1 VEDRLQSRAWRVQRQ
16 GKQPRAEGGR
26 LAGRP
31 GIRHGLSLELIPS
44 ALVSCSGFVLFVLEQ
59 HLAGYALLVSSL
71 LLAAFIDGALLR
83 DLALIAAGLVAISLV
98 PITTDIST
106 EHMLVMG
113 TAMILAVGIPYS
125 VSRFVFKDHA
135 VRFPVLTGQPW
146 TRAEKWYL
154 LAVIVMGYALLPA
167 YMVNTGV
174 YRNWPAVSDPE
185 GIFRLFL
192 GTNALG
198 IWDELF
204 FICTVFV
211 LLCRHLP
218 VAQANVL
225 QAVLF
230 TSFLW
235 ELGFHAW
242 APFFIFPFALLQALI
257 FRATKSLSYIVSIH
271 LLFDFVL
278 FLVLI
283 HAHNR
288 AWIDIFIY

>member
-1 VEDRLQSRAWRVQRQ
+1 MSNPA
-16 GKQPRAEGGR
+16 
-26 LAGRP
+26 LAAGV
-31 GIRHGLSLELIPS
+31 GIRKGILLRLIPS
-44 ALVSCSGFVLFVLEQ
+44 ALVSLSGFVLFVLEQ
-59 HLAGYALLVSSL
+59 GTAGYGVLALALV
-71 LLAAFIDGALLR
+71 LAAFIDRSLLR

-113 TAMILAVGIPYS
+113 TAMILAVAIPYS
-125 VSRFVFKDHA
+125 VSWFVFKDHG
-135 VRFPVLTGQPW
+135 VRFPVMTGHPW
-146 TRAEKWYL
+146 TRTEKWYL
-154 LAVIVMGYALLPA
+154 AAVVVMGYALLPV
-167 YMVNTGV
+167 YMVSTGV

-204 FICTVFV
+204 FICTAFM
-211 LLCRHLP
+211 LLRRHLP
-218 VAQANVL
+218 MAQANVL

-235 ELGFHAW
+235 ELGFRAW
-242 APFFIFPFALLQALI
+242 APVFIFPFALVQAWI
-257 FRATKSLSYIVSIH
+257 FTRTKSLSYIVAVH

-278 FLVLI
+278 FLVLL

-288 AWIDIFIY
+288 EWIDIFIY

>member
-1 VEDRLQSRAWRVQRQ
+1 MTERQ
-16 GKQPRAEGGR
+16 VGKIDGDFGGPAQPQ
-26 LAGRP
+26 P
-31 GIRHGLSLELIPS
+31 WNGLSA
-44 ALVSCSGFVLFVLEQ
+44 ALFPAVLVACSGYVLFVLE
-59 HLAGYALLVSSL
+59 LRVIGFGLLVVS
-71 LLAAFIDGALLR
+71 LLAARFISAALLR
-83 DLALIAAGLVAISLV
+83 DLSLIAVGLAAMSLV

-106 EHMLVMG
+106 GHMLVMG
-113 TAMILAVGIPYS
+113 AAMAVAVGVPYG

-154 LAVIVMGYALLPA
+154 PAVVIMGWALLPV
-167 YMVNTGV
+167 YMISSGV
-174 YRNWPAVSDPE
+174 YRNWPAVSDPD
-185 GIFRLFL
+185 GIIRLFL
-192 GTNALG
+192 GTNVLG

-204 FICTVFV
+204 FICTVFA
-211 LLCRHLP
+211 LLRRHLP
-218 VAQANVL
+218 TVQANVL

-235 ELGFHAW
+235 ELGFRAW
-242 APFFIFPFALLQALI
+242 APLFIFPFALVQAFI
-257 FRATKSLSYIVSIH
+257 FTRTKSLSYIVCIH

-288 AWIDIFIY
+288 DWINVFIY

>member
-1 VEDRLQSRAWRVQRQ
+1 MSSGALAAGIGTRNGISLRL
-16 GKQPRAEGGR
+16 
-26 LAGRP
+26 L
-31 GIRHGLSLELIPS
+31 PS
-44 ALVSCSGFVLFVLEQ
+44 TLVSASGFVLFVLEQ
-59 HLAGYALLVSSL
+59 RIAGYGLLAVALVLAG
-71 LLAAFIDGALLR
+71 FIDRALLR
-83 DLALIAAGLVAISLV
+83 DLALITAGLVAISLV

-106 EHMLVMG
+106 EHMAVMG
-113 TAMILAVGIPYS
+113 TAMILAVGIPYL

-135 VRFPVLTGQPW
+135 VRFPVMTGHPW
-146 TRAEKWYL
+146 TRTEKWYL
-154 LAVIVMGYALLPA
+154 AAVVVMGYALLPA

-174 YRNWPAVSDPE
+174 YGNWPAVSDPE

-192 GTNALG
+192 GTNVLG

-204 FICTVFV
+204 FICTVFA
-211 LLCRHLP
+211 LLRRHLP
-218 VAQANVL
+218 LAQANVL

-242 APFFIFPFALLQALI
+242 APVFIFPFALLQAFI
-257 FRATKSLSYIVSIH
+257 FTRTKSLSYIVAVH

-278 FLVLI
+278 FLVLL

-288 AWIDIFIY
+288 DWIDIFIY

>member
-1 VEDRLQSRAWRVQRQ
+1 MSNGALAAGIGTRNGISLRL
-16 GKQPRAEGGR
+16 
-26 LAGRP
+26 L
-31 GIRHGLSLELIPS
+31 PS
-44 ALVSCSGFVLFVLEQ
+44 TLVSASGFVLFVLEQ
-59 HLAGYALLVSSL
+59 RIAGYGLLALALVLAG
-71 LLAAFIDGALLR
+71 FIDRALLR
-83 DLALIAAGLVAISLV
+83 DLALITAGLVAISLV

-106 EHMLVMG
+106 EHMAVMG
-113 TAMILAVGIPYS
+113 TAMILAVGIPYF

-135 VRFPVLTGQPW
+135 VRFPVMTGHPW
-146 TRAEKWYL
+146 TRTEKWYL
-154 LAVIVMGYALLPA
+154 AAVVVMGYALLPA

-174 YRNWPAVSDPE
+174 YGNWPAVSDPE

-192 GTNALG
+192 GTNVLG

-211 LLCRHLP
+211 LLRRHLP
-218 VAQANVL
+218 LAQANVL

-242 APFFIFPFALLQALI
+242 APVFIFPFALLQAFI
-257 FRATKSLSYIVSIH
+257 FTRTKSLSYIVAVH

-278 FLVLI
+278 FLVLL

-288 AWIDIFIY
+288 DWIDIFIY

>member
-1 VEDRLQSRAWRVQRQ
+1 MAGPPARVSARVDRGPPARGRDFGGPA
-16 GKQPRAEGGR
+16 QPQ
-26 LAGRP
+26 P
-31 GIRHGLSLELIPS
+31 WNGLSA
-44 ALVSCSGFVLFVLEQ
+44 ALFPAVLVACSGYVLFVLELRVIGFGL
-59 HLAGYALLVSSL
+59 LAVS
-71 LLAAFIDGALLR
+71 LLAARFISAALLR
-83 DLALIAAGLVAISLV
+83 DLSLIAVGLAAMSLV

-106 EHMLVMG
+106 GHMLVMG
-113 TAMILAVGIPYS
+113 AAMAVAVGVPYG

-154 LAVIVMGYALLPA
+154 PAVVIMGWALLPV
-167 YMVNTGV
+167 YMISSGV
-174 YRNWPAVSDPE
+174 YRNWPAVSDPD
-185 GIFRLFL
+185 GIIRLFL
-192 GTNALG
+192 GTNVLG

-204 FICTVFV
+204 FICTVFA
-211 LLCRHLP
+211 LLRRHLP
-218 VAQANVL
+218 TVQANVL

-235 ELGFHAW
+235 ELGFRAW
-242 APFFIFPFALLQALI
+242 APLFIFPFALVQAFI
-257 FRATKSLSYIVSIH
+257 FTRTKSLSYIVCIH

-288 AWIDIFIY
+288 DWINVFIY

>member
-1 VEDRLQSRAWRVQRQ
+1 MSNPA
-16 GKQPRAEGGR
+16 
-26 LAGRP
+26 LAAGV
-31 GIRHGLSLELIPS
+31 GIRKGISLRLIPS
-44 ALVSCSGFVLFVLEQ
+44 ALVSLSGFVLFVLEQ
-59 HLAGYALLVSSL
+59 GTAGYGVLALALV
-71 LLAAFIDGALLR
+71 LAAFIDRSLLR
-83 DLALIAAGLVAISLV
+83 DLALIAVGLVAISLV

-113 TAMILAVGIPYS
+113 TAMILAVAIPYS

-135 VRFPVLTGQPW
+135 VRFPVMTGHPW
-146 TRAEKWYL
+146 TRTEKWYL
-154 LAVIVMGYALLPA
+154 AAVVVMGYALLPV
-167 YMVNTGV
+167 YMVSTGV

-204 FICTVFV
+204 FICTAFM
-211 LLCRHLP
+211 LLRRHLP
-218 VAQANVL
+218 MAQANVL

-235 ELGFHAW
+235 ELGFRAW
-242 APFFIFPFALLQALI
+242 APVFIFPFALVQAWI
-257 FRATKSLSYIVSIH
+257 FTRTKSLSYIVAVH

-278 FLVLI
+278 FLVLL

-288 AWIDIFIY
+288 EWIDIFIY

>member
-1 VEDRLQSRAWRVQRQ
+1 MSNPA
-16 GKQPRAEGGR
+16 
-26 LAGRP
+26 LAAGV
-31 GIRHGLSLELIPS
+31 GIRKGILLRLIPS
-44 ALVSCSGFVLFVLEQ
+44 ALVSLSGFVLFVLEQ
-59 HLAGYALLVSSL
+59 GTAGYGLLALALV
-71 LLAAFIDGALLR
+71 LAAFIDRSLLR
-83 DLALIAAGLVAISLV
+83 DLALIAVGLVAISLV

-113 TAMILAVGIPYS
+113 TAMILAVAIPYS

-135 VRFPVLTGQPW
+135 VRFPVMTGHPW
-146 TRAEKWYL
+146 TRTEKWYL
-154 LAVIVMGYALLPA
+154 AAVVVMGYALLPV
-167 YMVNTGV
+167 YMVSTGV

-204 FICTVFV
+204 FICTAFM
-211 LLCRHLP
+211 LLRRHLP
-218 VAQANVL
+218 MAQANVL

-235 ELGFHAW
+235 ELGFRAW
-242 APFFIFPFALLQALI
+242 APVFIFPFALVQAWI
-257 FRATKSLSYIVSIH
+257 FTRTKSLSYIVAVH

-278 FLVLI
+278 FLVLL

-288 AWIDIFIY
+288 EWIDIFIY

>member
-1 VEDRLQSRAWRVQRQ
+1 
-16 GKQPRAEGGR
+16 
-26 LAGRP
+26 
-31 GIRHGLSLELIPS
+31 
-44 ALVSCSGFVLFVLEQ
+44 
-59 HLAGYALLVSSL
+59 
-71 LLAAFIDGALLR
+71 
-83 DLALIAAGLVAISLV
+83 
-98 PITTDIST
+98 
-106 EHMLVMG
+106 
-113 TAMILAVGIPYS
+113 
-125 VSRFVFKDHA
+125 
-135 VRFPVLTGQPW
+135 
-146 TRAEKWYL
+146 
-154 LAVIVMGYALLPA
+154 MGYAVLPA

-185 GIFRLFL
+185 GISRLFL
-192 GTNALG
+192 GTNVLG

-204 FICTVFV
+204 FICTVFA
-211 LLCRHLP
+211 LLRRHLP

-230 TSFLW
+230 TAFLW

-257 FRATKSLSYIVSIH
+257 FTRTKSLSYIVCVH

-288 AWIDIFIY
+288 AWVDIFIY

>member
-1 VEDRLQSRAWRVQRQ
+1 MEHRLQLRRRSPHGQ
-16 GKQPRAEGGR
+16 GRRPRNDGGKLTGR
-26 LAGRP
+26 SGSWHAISPQLFPAAFVSLA
-31 GIRHGLSLELIPS
+31 
-44 ALVSCSGFVLFVLEQ
+44 GFVLFVLE
-59 HLAGYALLVSSL
+59 HRIGGFGLLALAL
-71 LLAAFIDGALLR
+71 LLAAWIDAALLR
-83 DLALIAAGLVAISLV
+83 DLALIAVGLIAMSLV

-106 EHMLVMG
+106 EHMAVMG
-113 TAMILAVGIPYS
+113 SAMILAVGIPYA
-125 VSRFVFKDHA
+125 VSRFVFKDYA
-135 VRFPVLTGQPW
+135 IRFPVLTGKAW

-154 LAVIVMGYALLPA
+154 PAVVIMGYAVLPA

-185 GIFRLFL
+185 GIGRLFL
-192 GTNALG
+192 GTNVLG

-204 FICTVFV
+204 FICTAFA
-211 LLCRHLP
+211 LLRRHLP
-218 VAQANVL
+218 VGQANVL

-242 APFFIFPFALLQALI
+242 APLFIFPFALLQALI
-257 FRATKSLSYIVSIH
+257 FTRTKSLAYIVSVH

-288 AWIDIFIY
+288 EWIDIFIY